1 MGIVAEIKEFRGIME
16 ISIENG
22 ESLRIRKKHF
32 MMRPIEAGDEIDTEE
47 YEGSIAAV
55 QFSDAYEAAL
65 TALDFCA
72 RTEKELVNG
81 LLRKGYVPMAAQ
93 SVAERLR
100 ENGLIDDRQLAARI
114 AESTAGKP
122 VGIYALKRKLRA
134 KGISEEDASDAL
146 ECFDEGQQSAAAKSA
161 GAKLLRRYSDL
172 PPREAR
178 AKLSQALARRG
189 FEWETVRAAVDE
201 LLNDDEYE

>member
-47 YEGSIAAV
+47 YEGSVAAV

-72 RTEKELVNG
+72 RTEKELVSG

-100 ENGLIDDRQLAARI
+100 ENGLINDRQLAARI

-134 KGISEEDASDAL
+134 KGISEEDACDAL

-172 PPREAR
+172 PPHEAR